1 MQGGPSVPPTPG
13 APAGVTPSIHDSVV
27 MGGLVQQ
34 QDVYIPQ
41 GPTVTSPLGQLTA
54 TTAVPFSITVGQ
66 IAALAVISLT
76 AVTIAAGGMAGIC
89 CLPLGLLFTFPGA
102 LYAKQ
107 KKDDYFMIIGAYPP
121 THSLTWIALVACIII
136 CIASLAL
143 SFL

>member
-1 MQGGPSVPPTPG
+1 
-13 APAGVTPSIHDSVV
+13 
-27 MGGLVQQ
+27 MGGVVQQ

-76 AVTIAAGGMAGIC
+76 AVTIAAGGVAGIC
-89 CLPLGLLFTFPGA
+89 CLPLGLLFSFPGA

-121 THSLTWIALVACIII
+121 THPSTWIALAITIVI
-136 CIASLAL
+136 CVISLMVGTLGGGWGAL
-143 SFL
+143 GVWFNNL